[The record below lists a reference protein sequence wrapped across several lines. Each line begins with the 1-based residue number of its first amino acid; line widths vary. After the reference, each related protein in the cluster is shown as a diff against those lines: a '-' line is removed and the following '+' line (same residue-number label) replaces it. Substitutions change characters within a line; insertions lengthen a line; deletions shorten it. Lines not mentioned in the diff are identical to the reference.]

1 MNFPNKKSKSIDI
14 SFPNKLFPKIKIRQC
29 MSLPNIKC
37 LTNKKYLTYE
47 KEEIGYM
54 VDQSLENDN
63 ISNIKSF
70 ENYTNNKNKITN
82 ILDAFDYEQCLTT
95 NSKHNLNTSRNI
107 INKDINVDKMK
118 EIFNNNKEYIIVPKL
133 KNKNK
138 NKLKGNLT
146 SNIINNNILMNNNSE
161 NIFTDNNDSNYN
173 NILYNNYKTYEFNNK
188 EINTNTTQ
196 KISFDEISIVS
207 KINTLDDKENI
218 NITEEDDYFLKDNND
233 IQSKNNINN
242 HISKYKLIIYKL
254 NKEKLELE
262 ENVSKAILTNN
273 ELKNY
278 IEILKQTI
286 ENYII
291 KSGYK
296 DIMENIS
303 KELDKSPIS
312 LLTEFTKY
320 KLENEKIKKNM
331 LMQQVISTEMKEE
344 IENIKKEN
352 EKLININ
359 KQLKEENEKNIN
371 NNLNINNDLI
381 NCLNNND
388 DYECLKNLS
397 KINKELNQNYLN
409 LQNDFAFLSQNNE
422 DIIKYNEKLIKE
434 NEELKK
440 EINYIHNK
448 NSNTK
453 NNENDSL
460 CNKDIVNNNEMNK
473 LINKIGDLENNNME
487 LNMIINKQKNEIENM
502 NNIISIKDNE
512 IIQYNNEIQE
522 YKKKEYNNINESI
535 KNNQEILSLQ
545 NKIKNIEQIINEI
558 FENQIK
564 QENNIY
570 PNNNSEDKIKYIKNF
585 LEKLIKD
592 ISILNQKLIEKNKNE
607 RNNKEINKKNIFTN
621 LKEDRLINFK
631 INSIIKYN
639 NDNIE
644 LKDKPKENIF
654 NYNSNIIRS
663 SFEEY
668 SIIKQKENQ
677 NNSNNDLFFSNNNLV
692 INKDIGEYTSMIDK
706 LNNLLSIK
714 NKINN
719 NNEDNNQ
726 LLYDTNK
733 TSIHTPSNDIIKKS
747 QPKNNKM
754 NKSFSTKIIKNDN
767 TFNDIFI
774 NKNEKTNKEK
784 IKTELIGS
792 KKNLDLEKEKINN
805 IQKNIQKNSLI
816 TKNKEENKNDL
827 YDNFYITM
835 PYKFTKIENN
845 FSMLK
850 KNQSKSKTNY
860 LNNSNYMKN
869 TKYSQ
874 GSQTIDSSSRMFTS
888 NINSNNNEYSFK
900 NKNNVCT
907 LKKYKNIQN
916 YANNNEK
923 NIKDKHSFAEEV
935 LKPTFLKSD
944 VSSTLFNY
952 YHSNPVSNK
961 NNSNNNSKLSYEILY
976 KNLNYL

>member
-352 EKLININ
+352 EKLIKIN

-371 NNLNINNDLI
+371 NNLNINND
-381 NCLNNND
+381 
-388 DYECLKNLS
+388 
-397 KINKELNQNYLN
+397 
-409 LQNDFAFLSQNNE
+409 
-422 DIIKYNEKLIKE
+422 
-434 NEELKK
+434 
-440 EINYIHNK
+440 
-448 NSNTK
+448 
-453 NNENDSL
+453 
-460 CNKDIVNNNEMNK
+460 
-473 LINKIGDLENNNME
+473 
-487 LNMIINKQKNEIENM
+487 
-502 NNIISIKDNE
+502 
-512 IIQYNNEIQE
+512 
-522 YKKKEYNNINESI
+522 
-535 KNNQEILSLQ
+535 
-545 NKIKNIEQIINEI
+545 
-558 FENQIK
+558 
-564 QENNIY
+564 
-570 PNNNSEDKIKYIKNF
+570 
-585 LEKLIKD
+585 
-592 ISILNQKLIEKNKNE
+592 
-607 RNNKEINKKNIFTN
+607 
-621 LKEDRLINFK
+621 
-631 INSIIKYN
+631 
-639 NDNIE
+639 
-644 LKDKPKENIF
+644 
-654 NYNSNIIRS
+654 
-663 SFEEY
+663 
-668 SIIKQKENQ
+668 
-677 NNSNNDLFFSNNNLV
+677 
-692 INKDIGEYTSMIDK
+692 
-706 LNNLLSIK
+706 
-714 NKINN
+714 
-719 NNEDNNQ
+719 
-726 LLYDTNK
+726 
-733 TSIHTPSNDIIKKS
+733 
-747 QPKNNKM
+747 
-754 NKSFSTKIIKNDN
+754 
-767 TFNDIFI
+767 
-774 NKNEKTNKEK
+774 
-784 IKTELIGS
+784 
-792 KKNLDLEKEKINN
+792 
-805 IQKNIQKNSLI
+805 
-816 TKNKEENKNDL
+816 
-827 YDNFYITM
+827 
-835 PYKFTKIENN
+835 
-845 FSMLK
+845 
-850 KNQSKSKTNY
+850 
-860 LNNSNYMKN
+860 
-869 TKYSQ
+869 
-874 GSQTIDSSSRMFTS
+874 
-888 NINSNNNEYSFK
+888 
-900 NKNNVCT
+900 
-907 LKKYKNIQN
+907 
-916 YANNNEK
+916 
-923 NIKDKHSFAEEV
+923 
-935 LKPTFLKSD
+935 
-944 VSSTLFNY
+944 
-952 YHSNPVSNK
+952 
-961 NNSNNNSKLSYEILY
+961 
-976 KNLNYL
+976 

>member
-1 MNFPNKKSKSIDI
+1 M
-14 SFPNKLFPKIKIRQC
+14 
-29 MSLPNIKC
+29 
-37 LTNKKYLTYE
+37 
-47 KEEIGYM
+47 
-54 VDQSLENDN
+54 
-63 ISNIKSF
+63 
-70 ENYTNNKNKITN
+70 
-82 ILDAFDYEQCLTT
+82 
-95 NSKHNLNTSRNI
+95 
-107 INKDINVDKMK
+107 
-118 EIFNNNKEYIIVPKL
+118 
-133 KNKNK
+133 
-138 NKLKGNLT
+138 
-146 SNIINNNILMNNNSE
+146 
-161 NIFTDNNDSNYN
+161 
-173 NILYNNYKTYEFNNK
+173 
-188 EINTNTTQ
+188 
-196 KISFDEISIVS
+196 
-207 KINTLDDKENI
+207 
-218 NITEEDDYFLKDNND
+218 
-233 IQSKNNINN
+233 
-242 HISKYKLIIYKL
+242 
-254 NKEKLELE
+254 
-262 ENVSKAILTNN
+262 
-273 ELKNY
+273 
-278 IEILKQTI
+278 
-286 ENYII
+286 
-291 KSGYK
+291 
-296 DIMENIS
+296 
-303 KELDKSPIS
+303 
-312 LLTEFTKY
+312 
-320 KLENEKIKKNM
+320 
-331 LMQQVISTEMKEE
+331 
-344 IENIKKEN
+344 
-352 EKLININ
+352 
-359 KQLKEENEKNIN
+359 
-371 NNLNINNDLI
+371 
-381 NCLNNND
+381 NNND

-460 CNKDIVNNNEMNK
+460 CSKDIVNNNEMNK

-522 YKKKEYNNINESI
+522 YKKKEYDNINESI

-644 LKDKPKENIF
+644 LKDKPKESIF

-845 FSMLK
+845 FSILK
-850 KNQSKSKTNY
+850 KSQSKSKTNY